1 MDGSDTWNP
10 SDPTELS
17 YWGWDASLTPVAGDW
32 NKDGKDEL
40 GVYSKG
46 VWFRDADN
54 SHTWNA
60 ANQQAL
66 AYFGWS
72 GALPVVGNWAGS
84 GSPLIAAEGAV
95 VASSNTP
102 TLTQAELRPTV
113 TEALARW
120 TAAGLNAQALDAMR
134 QVEFVVTDLPGA
146 YLGLAQTNRVYLDTD
161 AAGHGWFVDPT
172 PTDDLEFA
180 DVLGPDTLSA
190 RNDSA
195 AAKRVDLLTAV
206 MHEMGHLLDYEHSDS
221 LDLMYPALP
230 LGTRRFLGEG
240 SAFSIEGRQSDV
252 SLSSSLVNPSVLDQ
266 VFASFQDVGKRNWSM
281 V

>member
-1 MDGSDTWNP
+1 MNGNRLWDNPDQNAIAYLGWDGAMPVPGDWNGDGKTEMAAYCKGAWFRDMDGSDTWNP

-32 NKDGKDEL
+32 NGDGKDEL

-54 SHTWNA
+54 SHSWNA

-84 GSPLIAAEGAV
+84 GSPLMAAEGAV

-102 TLTQAELRPTV
+102 TLTQAELQPIV

-120 TAAGLNAQALDAMR
+120 TAAGVKR
-134 QVEFVVTDLPGA
+134 
-146 YLGLAQTNRVYLDTD
+146 
-161 AAGHGWFVDPT
+161 AGSW
-172 PTDDLEFA
+172 
-180 DVLGPDTLSA
+180 
-190 RNDSA
+190 
-195 AAKRVDLLTAV
+195 
-206 MHEMGHLLDYEHSDS
+206 
-221 LDLMYPALP
+221 
-230 LGTRRFLGEG
+230 TR
-240 SAFSIEGRQSDV
+240 
-252 SLSSSLVNPSVLDQ
+252 
-266 VFASFQDVGKRNWSM
+266 
-281 V
+281 